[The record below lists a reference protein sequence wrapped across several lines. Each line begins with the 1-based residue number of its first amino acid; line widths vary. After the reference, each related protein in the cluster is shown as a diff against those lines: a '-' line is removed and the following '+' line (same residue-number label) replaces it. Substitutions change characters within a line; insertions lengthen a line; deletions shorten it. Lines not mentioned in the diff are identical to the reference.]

1 MFGIN
6 ALLHLE
12 VKPKAYMYT
21 SEKKDISLTST
32 AACHQWKPA
41 NHRKEE
47 GSFAEVCN
55 LPALLALTGCSE
67 VRSCGETRQRL
78 QRKKFL
84 HLFLMPQVF
93 MRFSD
98 HIFPPFLVWRIAV

>member
-12 VKPKAYMYT
+12 VKLKAYTYT
-21 SEKKDISLTST
+21 SEKKEISLTST

-55 LPALLALTGCSE
+55 LPALLVLTGCSE
-67 VRSCGETRQRL
+67 VRYGGETRQ
-78 QRKKFL
+78 
-84 HLFLMPQVF
+84 
-93 MRFSD
+93 
-98 HIFPPFLVWRIAV
+98 